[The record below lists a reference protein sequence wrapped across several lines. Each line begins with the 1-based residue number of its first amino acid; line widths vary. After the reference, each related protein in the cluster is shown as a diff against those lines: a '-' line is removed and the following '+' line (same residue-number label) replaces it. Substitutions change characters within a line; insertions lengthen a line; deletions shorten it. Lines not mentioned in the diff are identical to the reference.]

1 MYQINKLIWKY
12 ELSKKIENAELY
24 IKEIEKHKKSIFEFW
39 KFTNKDEKNQLSEGI
54 SKIEEDKK
62 IENKFENLV
71 VLNFG
76 FNKAT
81 TILDYLNENK
91 SLIIDFENKK
101 ALLIKEKIP
110 NWNHVFKEYMS
121 TDKVMQAY
129 RRDIIED
136 IPSFLQDL
144 EDDTVGTL
152 LF

>member
-1 MYQINKLIWKY
+1 MESINKVFKV
-12 ELSKKIENAELY
+12 SKHHSLVDMYN
-24 IKEIEKHKKSIFEFW
+24 KEDNTHQYL
-39 KFTNKDEKNQLSEGI
+39 DY
-54 SKIEEDKK
+54 
-62 IENKFENLV
+62 NKFENLA

-76 FNKAT
+76 FDKAT

-101 ALLIKEKIP
+101 ALLIKEKTP
-110 NWNHVFKEYMS
+110 NWDHAIKEYMS

-129 RRDIIED
+129 RRDVVED